1 MSLQSSSLDSAHLR
15 PINQAELT
23 ELLEN
28 YEESFNKN
36 LWPKIG
42 GTVQKLAELNKQ
54 KQILA
59 KQKEEAF
66 NGIALGRALKASAQA
81 KLAEA
86 DRLKQEAAREKLEI
100 AKQRQDLLTKKFHS
114 IFNKTPL
121 SSEDVD
127 ALFKKYLADGSFTF
141 EKSQEG
147 KSFPQINTMKSVA
160 QYLSD
165 HPDIRV
171 CDFRVFKTAVYDIP
185 VLAAF
190 LKKSTVKAVALNSG
204 IPAEAKASLADAV
217 AARNGSLKVQ
227 YFD

>member
-1 MSLQSSSLDSAHLR
+1 MSIQSSSLNAAPLR
-15 PINQAELT
+15 PITQAELA
-23 ELLEN
+23 ELLVN
-28 YEESFNKN
+28 YEESFNKE
-36 LWPKIG
+36 LWPKIEIF
-42 GTVQKLAELNKQ
+42 VQRAAELDKEKQ
-54 KQILA
+54 ALSKR
-59 KQKEEAF
+59 KEEALK
-66 NGIALGRALKASAQA
+66 GIALGRAMQASAQV
-81 KLAEA
+81 KLE
-86 DRLKQEAAREKLEI
+86 EVARE
-100 AKQRQDLLTKKFHS
+100 RQAVLTRKFHS

-121 SSEDVD
+121 PSESVD
-127 ALFKKYLADGSFTF
+127 SLFKKYLADGSLTV

-147 KSFPQINTMKSVA
+147 KSFPQINTMKSVV

-165 HPDIRV
+165 YPEIKV

-185 VLAAF
+185 ALANF